1 MPANINAFAPNSQ
14 DFSTSGST
22 TIPIGLTAIVNWA
35 TNTGPRLSITTR
47 AVLIAIS
54 RYANADGIAWPSHRT
69 IADAID
75 AAGTSTIKV
84 AIQHLTTL
92 GLIAVQ
98 QRPGAPGEPNQSN
111 VYRLSGIITNWQPR
125 EKNARETGQ
134 LFAAY
139 RLRIQDLVEDRLG
152 PSPRDGTDAGK
163 WGWGTGPD
171 YTSPDTLTS
180 AAAAEGPIP
189 PYAPQPDATQTYES
203 PADAAPIDTTAPS
216 TEVKLAE
223 VPPRAP
229 APNDID
235 ARVREHWPDLGQSWK
250 QGINTA
256 INWYRKY
263 PDELEAQI
271 ANVLSVKEQQTAN
284 RLPDYAGNQ
293 PRQYPPEPTWK
304 EPPDADP
311 EAKAMWNLVLEDI
324 RNLLPEPT
332 FNAWVKHTV
341 GVSRDGDV
349 FTVAA
354 PGLAASWLQRRMF
367 KDLQSALERT
377 SGLDL
382 VLDIRAVH
390 SNDQVGQPAGDQNSV
405 QPDADTIPPDHEHTK
420 TAEG

>member
-1 MPANINAFAPNSQ
+1 MPTNINAFAPNSQ
-14 DFSTSGST
+14 DFSTSGSI
-22 TIPIGLTAIVNWA
+22 TIPIGLDTIVNWA

-84 AIQHLTTL
+84 AIQHLTSL
-92 GLIAVQ
+92 GLISVQ

-111 VYRLSGIITNWQPR
+111 VYRLSGILNSWQPR

-152 PSPRDGTDAGK
+152 SSLSDATATSN
-163 WGWGTGPD
+163 WGTGPD
-171 YTSPDTLTS
+171 YTPADTQTPD
-180 AAAAEGPIP
+180 AATESPIP
-189 PYAPQPDATQTYES
+189 PLTT
-203 PADAAPIDTTAPS
+203 AAPPAAAQPAQVPS
-216 TEVKLAE
+216 QS
-223 VPPRAP
+223 P

-235 ARVREHWPDLGQSWK
+235 ARVRKHWPDLGQSWK

-271 ANVLSVKEQQTAN
+271 SNVLAIKEHQTAN
-284 RLPDYAGNQ
+284 RLPDYAGDQ
-293 PRQYPPEPTWK
+293 PRQYPPAPTPEQTWT

-324 RNLLPEPT
+324 RKQLPEPT
-332 FNAWVKHTV
+332 FTTWVKNSV
-341 GVSRDGDV
+341 GMARDGDV
-349 FTVAA
+349 FIVAA
-354 PGLAASWLQRRMF
+354 PGLAAAWLQRRMF
-367 KDLQSALERT
+367 KDLESALYRT
-377 SGLDL
+377 SGLNL
-382 VLDIRAVH
+382 MLDIRAANGH
-390 SNDQVGQPAGDQNSV
+390 DQASHPAGDQNSV
-405 QPDADTIPPDHEHTK
+405 QPDADTSPPAYEHTP

>member
-1 MPANINAFAPNSQ
+1 MPTNINAFAPNSQ
-14 DFSTSGST
+14 DFSTSGSI
-22 TIPIGLTAIVNWA
+22 TIPIGLDTIVNWA

-84 AIQHLTTL
+84 AIQHLTSL
-92 GLIAVQ
+92 GLISVQ

-111 VYRLSGIITNWQPR
+111 VYRLSGILNSWQPR

-139 RLRIQDLVEDRLG
+139 RLRIQDLVKDRLG
-152 PSPRDGTDAGK
+152 DATATSN
-163 WGWGTGPD
+163 WGTGPD
-171 YTSPDTLTS
+171 YTPADTQTPD
-180 AAAAEGPIP
+180 AATESPIP
-189 PYAPQPDATQTYES
+189 PLTT
-203 PADAAPIDTTAPS
+203 AAPPAAAQPAQVPS
-216 TEVKLAE
+216 QS
-223 VPPRAP
+223 P

-235 ARVREHWPDLGQSWK
+235 ARVRKHWPDLGQSWK

-271 ANVLSVKEQQTAN
+271 SNVLAIKEHQTAN
-284 RLPDYAGNQ
+284 RLPDYAGDQ
-293 PRQYPPEPTWK
+293 PRQYPPAPTPEQTWT

-324 RNLLPEPT
+324 RKQLPEPT
-332 FNAWVKHTV
+332 FTTWVKNSV
-341 GVSRDGDV
+341 GMARDGDV
-349 FTVAA
+349 FIVAA
-354 PGLAASWLQRRMF
+354 PGLAAAWLQRRMF
-367 KDLQSALERT
+367 KDLESALYRT
-377 SGLDL
+377 SGLNL
-382 VLDIRAVH
+382 MLDIRAANGH
-390 SNDQVGQPAGDQNSV
+390 DQASHPAGDQNSV
-405 QPDADTIPPDHEHTK
+405 QPDADTSPPAYEHTP

>member
-1 MPANINAFAPNSQ
+1 MPTNINAFAPNSQ
-14 DFSTSGST
+14 DFSTSGSI
-22 TIPIGLTAIVNWA
+22 TIPIGLDTIVNWA

-84 AIQHLTTL
+84 AIQHLTSL
-92 GLIAVQ
+92 GLISVQ

-111 VYRLSGIITNWQPR
+111 VYRLSGILNSWQPR

-152 PSPRDGTDAGK
+152 SSLSDATATSN
-163 WGWGTGPD
+163 WGTGPD
-171 YTSPDTLTS
+171 YTPADTQTPD
-180 AAAAEGPIP
+180 AATESPIP
-189 PYAPQPDATQTYES
+189 PLTT
-203 PADAAPIDTTAPS
+203 AAPPAAAQPAQVPS
-216 TEVKLAE
+216 QS
-223 VPPRAP
+223 P

-235 ARVREHWPDLGQSWK
+235 ARVRKHWPDLGQSWK

-271 ANVLSVKEQQTAN
+271 SNVLAIKEHQTAN
-284 RLPDYAGNQ
+284 RLPDYAGDQ
-293 PRQYPPEPTWK
+293 PRQYPPAPTPEQTWT

-324 RNLLPEPT
+324 RKQLPEPT
-332 FNAWVKHTV
+332 FTTWVKNSV
-341 GVSRDGDV
+341 GMARDGDV
-349 FTVAA
+349 FIVAA
-354 PGLAASWLQRRMF
+354 PGLAAAWLQRRMF
-367 KDLQSALERT
+367 KDLESALYRT
-377 SGLDL
+377 SGLNL
-382 VLDIRAVH
+382 MLDIRAANCH
-390 SNDQVGQPAGDQNSV
+390 DQASHPAGDQNSV
-405 QPDADTIPPDHEHTK
+405 HPDADTSPPAYEHTP